1 LGVVEWLEG
10 LGAYLEFVLEEV
22 FLGWHFAVETEES
35 LLIGA
40 EGLFDQ
46 DISVMKYESQR
57 EELTLISTLLAWCGF
72 ILLIAV
78 LMHGG

>member
-1 LGVVEWLEG
+1 MNIRLGVVEWLEA

-40 EGLFDQ
+40 EGLLTK
-46 DISVMKYESQR
+46 ISV
-57 EELTLISTLLAWCGF
+57 
-72 ILLIAV
+72 
-78 LMHGG
+78 